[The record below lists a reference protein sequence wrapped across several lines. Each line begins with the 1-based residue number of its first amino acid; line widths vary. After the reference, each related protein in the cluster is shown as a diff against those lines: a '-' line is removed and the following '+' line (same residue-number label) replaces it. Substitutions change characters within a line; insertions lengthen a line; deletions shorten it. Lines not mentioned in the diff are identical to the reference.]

1 MSQLKITFFLI
12 LLLTTTTSLVAQKM
26 IYPEKLFQKRGYYWD
41 EDNFHGNVK
50 KVTIKNYAYTF
61 SKKDS
66 IYTEHTTSDYEKD
79 IFIDFNEIKEF
90 DKRGRLLKL
99 FYVKRDGTTFLE
111 KENSYTRKGKLRHQ
125 VQQDLAQRRINGKD
139 SVHVHL
145 IHELRSYTIYCELK
159 EVWMKS
165 SFQDEYFIKE
175 RYTYS
180 DKNLLLK
187 KESFN
192 SNVRTEANITCK
204 GSSVDTD
211 YIKLYTYDAN
221 NRLIEQNVYA
231 YEYNLGEDNYT
242 VIKHRD
248 FSKYKLHK
256 VITFEYDERDL
267 IVKEV
272 RKHFGGYLQG
282 AVNIITRKYDQ
293 KNRLI
298 EDMTIHTAGHGY
310 GHIYEYHEKDGVL
323 EKIVSI
329 YTQKKKGVNTILK
342 TIGSI
347 RKKKEDGFISVN
359 FSNGR
364 REQIIHY
371 NTYEDKTLTINPA
384 AQKKNVFQYS
394 YDTYGNWTSRTL
406 LENGIK
412 KEKVVRT
419 FEYY

>member
-1 MSQLKITFFLI
+1 
-12 LLLTTTTSLVAQKM
+12 
-26 IYPEKLFQKRGYYWD
+26 
-41 EDNFHGNVK
+41 
-50 KVTIKNYAYTF
+50 
-61 SKKDS
+61 
-66 IYTEHTTSDYEKD
+66 
-79 IFIDFNEIKEF
+79 
-90 DKRGRLLKL
+90 
-99 FYVKRDGTTFLE
+99 
-111 KENSYTRKGKLRHQ
+111 
-125 VQQDLAQRRINGKD
+125 
-139 SVHVHL
+139 
-145 IHELRSYTIYCELK
+145 
-159 EVWMKS
+159 MKS